1 MQGQAK
7 RGDVFMAD
15 LEPIVGSEQGGVRP
29 VLVVQ
34 NDLGNQHGETVIVAA
49 MTTRQKRMQ
58 LPTHVVP
65 DKAKNLEKNTTVL
78 TEQIRTIDKAR
89 LKHYMATLNA
99 ADMQRVDAALI
110 ISLGLNDII
119 HMPFRM
125 FLCTECALRMNFSR
139 EYAILRVE
147 GDTRSERC
155 MCCAKQDGFYFEL
168 SKLLA
173 REG

>member
-1 MQGQAK
+1 MQKQAK

-29 VLVVQ
+29 ALVVQ

-65 DKAKNLEKNTTVL
+65 DKVKNLEKNTTVL

-125 FLCTECALRMNFSR
+125 FLCTECALRMNFSH
-139 EYAILRVE
+139 EYATLRVE
-147 GDTRSERC
+147 GDTRNERC
-155 MCCAKQDGFYFEL
+155 MCCVKQDGFYYNVY
-168 SKLLA
+168 K
-173 REG
+173 RMKG